1 MKKSTI
7 VTDIV
12 KRTVCTKTFK
22 IMRNTILLLLLNVFQ
37 MFGNNGYSQNTILTL
52 NLKDVTIREAL
63 SDIEQKS
70 EFFFLYNSKLVDD
83 NKKISVNVKN
93 MKIDKI
99 LEQIFNNSDVRY
111 VVVDKQIIL
120 TTNERLTTIKK
131 EIQQKIVSGI
141 VEDEN
146 GEALPGVTVLEKG
159 TGNGSITDAEGKY
172 SLTVSGADAVLVFS
186 FVGMKTQEVIIGSRT
201 TIDITLASEAIGL
214 NEVVAVGYGTMKKVN
229 LTGALDVVSGSELEN
244 RPASNVSLLLQGI
257 SPNVAI
263 TLNNHGGEPGAG
275 QNWQIRGVGS
285 ISGNDNPLIL
295 VDGVEMDI
303 NLLDPESIESISIL
317 KDASASAIYGSKAA
331 FGVVLVTTKK
341 GRLNKPIQI
350 QYSNNLSIAKP
361 IYVPDMEDAY
371 TYAIAFNQARA
382 NAGLTPTF
390 PDEQVQRIQEY
401 MAGTYTD
408 EYDVNNPPNSLWRGR
423 WMGNANYN
431 WTKEYYKPS
440 SFYQKHNVSLN
451 GGDNKTQYYFNAGL
465 YDQPGLY
472 SWGDDSY
479 KRYNILANITS
490 NVNNWLK
497 FNFNSKYARTES
509 DNPIGMVGL
518 PRTYTWSQFID
529 FWPTMPWH
537 NVDGTVSNPLILA
550 LEQGGR
556 ILSQNQDLRMNFGI
570 ELEPVKGWKTNVNY
584 DYSYNWGSQTQNPRP
599 VPVPVPNGTVGNIG
613 DSKAGYRSTL
623 SQGQYTLFNAYTSY
637 EKTLGGHFIKA
648 MVGYEQDA
656 NSNRGL
662 FGEKMDLITQDVP
675 SISTALGDYNVDD
688 WMSHWAT
695 EGVFGR
701 LNYNYQEKYLVEFSA
716 RYDGSSSFASGDRWG
731 FFPSVSAGYNLAKE
745 NYWSS
750 IKSYVNN
757 FKIRASYGSL
767 GNQKVNNPYLYL
779 PTIPIDYNRYIDVY
793 SNPGY
798 IIDNE
803 VPLYALSPKIV
814 SADLTWET
822 ITTFDAGLDAGFM
835 NNRLNLVFDW
845 YNRVTSNMIGPALTL
860 PSLLGTT
867 PPSSNNAEL
876 STKGLEIAIGWRD
889 VLSPQFSYYARLN
902 VGHFETTILKYRN
915 ENGFIDTWYE
925 GKKYGE
931 IWGYTTAGI
940 LQSDADADLYAR
952 PVIPV
957 RHLGTR
963 RHHL

>member
-1 MKKSTI
+1 M
-7 VTDIV
+7 
-12 KRTVCTKTFK
+12 
-22 IMRNTILLLLLNVFQ
+22 
-37 MFGNNGYSQNTILTL
+37 
-52 NLKDVTIREAL
+52 
-63 SDIEQKS
+63 
-70 EFFFLYNSKLVDD
+70 
-83 NKKISVNVKN
+83 
-93 MKIDKI
+93 
-99 LEQIFNNSDVRY
+99 
-111 VVVDKQIIL
+111 
-120 TTNERLTTIKK
+120 
-131 EIQQKIVSGI
+131 
-141 VEDEN
+141 
-146 GEALPGVTVLEKG
+146 
-159 TGNGSITDAEGKY
+159 
-172 SLTVSGADAVLVFS
+172 
-186 FVGMKTQEVIIGSRT
+186 
-201 TIDITLASEAIGL
+201 

-390 PDEQVQRIQEY
+390 PDEQVQRIQGY
-401 MAGTYTD
+401 MAGTFAD

-490 NVNNWLK
+490 NVNDWLK

-537 NVDGTVSNPLILA
+537 NADGTVSNPLILA
-550 LEQGGR
+550 LENGGR

-584 DYSYNWGSQTQNPRP
+584 DYSYNWGSETQNPRP

-613 DSKAGYRSTL
+613 DSKA
-623 SQGQYTLFNAYTSY
+623 
-637 EKTLGGHFIKA
+637 
-648 MVGYEQDA
+648 
-656 NSNRGL
+656 
-662 FGEKMDLITQDVP
+662 
-675 SISTALGDYNVDD
+675 
-688 WMSHWAT
+688 
-695 EGVFGR
+695 
-701 LNYNYQEKYLVEFSA
+701 
-716 RYDGSSSFASGDRWG
+716 
-731 FFPSVSAGYNLAKE
+731 
-745 NYWSS
+745 
-750 IKSYVNN
+750 
-757 FKIRASYGSL
+757 
-767 GNQKVNNPYLYL
+767 
-779 PTIPIDYNRYIDVY
+779 
-793 SNPGY
+793 
-798 IIDNE
+798 
-803 VPLYALSPKIV
+803 
-814 SADLTWET
+814 
-822 ITTFDAGLDAGFM
+822 
-835 NNRLNLVFDW
+835 
-845 YNRVTSNMIGPALTL
+845 
-860 PSLLGTT
+860 
-867 PPSSNNAEL
+867 
-876 STKGLEIAIGWRD
+876 
-889 VLSPQFSYYARLN
+889 
-902 VGHFETTILKYRN
+902 
-915 ENGFIDTWYE
+915 DT
-925 GKKYGE
+925 G
-931 IWGYTTAGI
+931 A
-940 LQSDADADLYAR
+940 
-952 PVIPV
+952 P
-957 RHLGTR
+957 
-963 RHHL
+963 